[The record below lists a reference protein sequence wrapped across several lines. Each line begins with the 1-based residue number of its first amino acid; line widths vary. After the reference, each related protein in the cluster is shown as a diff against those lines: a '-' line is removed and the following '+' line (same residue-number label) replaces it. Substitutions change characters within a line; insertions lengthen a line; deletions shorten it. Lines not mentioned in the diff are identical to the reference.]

1 MKCLNNLWILIVIV
15 ILTYN
20 AKKNS
25 AARSRIMNGRTARP
39 RKGFFVHVLLPLT
52 VFAEVQTQK
61 ISTIGIGFGN
71 QLIAE
76 FFHDQTICTADR
88 ENLTVGHSLAK
99 TILFEF

>member
-25 AARSRIMNGRTARP
+25 AVRSRIMNGRTARP
-39 RKGFFVHVLLPLT
+39 RMGFFIHT
-52 VFAEVQTQK
+52 VFPHIVSAEIQIQK

-71 QLIAE
+71 QPITN
-76 FFHDQTICTADR
+76 FFHDQTICIADC
-88 ENLTVGHSLAK
+88 ENLTIGHSL
-99 TILFEF
+99 ILEL